1 MRKYYSVPAGFIV
14 LTAITFLCTSYI
26 PTFQSFTKSEPQP
39 GHYEIVVKGE
49 NPIYLKGFVDF
60 KSQAATSRQGEPY
73 TKWNIRLRNHQGAD
87 RHFLDFY
94 LVNTFSTDEL
104 DTGSYPITEN
114 IESFFD
120 EFKGVFGF
128 ADIDRLGELPYFSK
142 QGRITI
148 IDADE
153 ESLTG
158 SLQLELRNAA
168 GKMIAVEGSFSAA
181 KELVY

>member
-26 PTFQSFTKSEPQP
+26 PTFQSFIKSEPRP

-49 NPIYLKGFVDF
+49 NPIYLKGSVNFH
-60 KSQAATSRQGEPY
+60 SQPAISREGEPY
-73 TKWNIRLRNHQGAD
+73 TKWNIRLRNHQSSEK
-87 RHFLDFY
+87 HFLDFY
-94 LVNTFSTDEL
+94 LVNTLSTDAL

-114 IESFFD
+114 IESFID

-128 ADIDRLGELPYFSK
+128 ADIDSFGELPYFSK

-148 IDADE
+148 LDAGE
-153 ESLTG
+153 ENLTG

-168 GKMIAVEGSFSAA
+168 GKMIAVEGNFSAA
-181 KELVY
+181 KDLVY